1 MNAKA
6 LQKTRVLRLLTELDA
21 SLSSTA
27 IDVLKKEAIDDLVE
41 VAKNVV
47 YGTFFLTPEEVIR
60 LRRFKKDLRILTLK
74 NTSYSKRQAILKKK
88 GLLTTVAGSVFKE

>member
-6 LQKTRVLRLLTELDA
+6 IQKTRVLRLLTELDA

-47 YGTFFLTPEEVIR
+47 YGTFLKPP
-60 LRRFKKDLRILTLK
+60 KKLFDCVDLKRI
-74 NTSYSKRQAILKKK
+74 
-88 GLLTTVAGSVFKE
+88 